1 MFALFLL
8 ALAAGIALFILFGGL
23 RRKPVVTA
31 TIAIRPSGESSVTFD
46 PSDPGADSLIKLLL
60 CYGAK
65 IRWVLNTE
73 PPEIAEAFEDF
84 CRDALTDWAATDVNN
99 LIADMSSA
107 TAFLKAVDG
116 APSTVPAGE
125 QFTVHLHVSR
135 VGAYVTNYLPTPGLA
150 ANVVWNYVLLLEA
163 VRSRLSQQQREE
175 STLALEAWWHSV
187 FSELGQ
193 DASMRGLHRLTDA
206 SNKAYTHVS
215 WTAP

>member
-1 MFALFLL
+1 MTFFLL
-8 ALAAGIALFILFGGL
+8 ALAAGIALFILFGVL

-31 TIAIRPSGESSVTFD
+31 TIAIRPSGESSVTFE
-46 PSDPGADSLIKLLL
+46 PSDPAPDSLIRLLL

-73 PPEIAEAFEDF
+73 PPESAEAFEDF
-84 CRDALTDWAATDVNN
+84 CRDALTDWAVVDVNN

-107 TAFLKAVDG
+107 AAFLNAIDG

-135 VGAYVTNYLPTPGLA
+135 NGAYVTNCFPTPGLA
-150 ANVVWNYVLLLEA
+150 GNAVWNYVLLLEE

-175 STLALEAWWHSV
+175 SALALQAWWHSV

-193 DASMRGLHRLTDA
+193 DASIRGLHRLTDA
-206 SNKAYTHVS
+206 SNKAYSQVN